1 MNKRNLMLSAA
12 TAALLTGPAFA
23 TTCSTVTTTNPD
35 CVTTGLTTALTTGA
49 QWNTSAIKGVGT
61 AKVGDIYI
69 ESTGSVAIKTAG
81 VGAITV
87 DSNSYVYSDGAIS
100 NDKVGSATMTS
111 TVSGSTAT
119 TTTGYASGILI
130 DVSKNEDL
138 SGASFTTVASTTTPV
153 TGAGIYMDSASSLD
167 LTDVGT
173 YKRGI
178 WLDATNGDGT
188 YTGDITFNTGSTA
201 VIDGDQSYGILIS
214 STSNATPSATTIGAT
229 LKGNL
234 TLGGAFTVS
243 QTTASSTTASG
254 LYGLLMEGKVIGN
267 ISIPSGGSMTIYGA
281 GATGMSI
288 QGAGVTGSI
297 SIGGS
302 LTTIGEDLSSASAT
316 AKSVSSN
323 NSNTVYPEAGS
334 ALVVTANVTNGIA
347 ILGKTYSSDGTASGS
362 VTSEGTSAT
371 PAIVINPGL
380 NNIVDSPTYESGQ
393 TAPLTI
399 GVYTGYT
406 AAGVTYA
413 ETADPGFSFYNR
425 GTISQTPMNYSNSAS
440 DSYNTLTM
448 EIVGASYLY
457 PTILTGG
464 IYNSGS
470 LTATAAT
477 TGTTANYDSAMALE
491 IGAYTVLDTAT
502 WDAVNKV
509 WLYNASNDPSLAN
522 KGSIDQAALVNT
534 NATGGGTISASIS
547 GTRGGF
553 ATAIDIAA
561 DASVPSLIN
570 SGTISATA
578 TVTDQTITNPLEAIA
593 IEDASGTLTS
603 IYNTGTISARAGVT
617 LVSASGTVAS
627 TLTALNNDSQ
637 TAIAID
643 LSGDVLT
650 TPSGSG
656 VTITVQSTS
665 TSTASIIGDI
675 RFGEGDNQIL
685 TINPTSAG
693 TAAVIGDVSYGK
705 GTGTTEGDQLTIG
718 ANGELIG
725 IVTSDQGSGVAV
737 DVKPYGT
744 LELQSTTTQ
753 STITPLYAT
762 TFDIESYG
770 NLSLG
775 VTEALSTSNLAT
787 VIADKSATI
796 APNAD
801 LGVAFESFVNNSD
814 TFVLITAPHGHL
826 SIAPATINLYN
837 TSLQTNVSSGGALP
851 FLFSSAN
858 LAVVNNTS
866 NATDELVLNVVPKTL
881 GKGTNQL
888 NLTAGS
894 VANTP
899 LPIKGGTTTLFALAN
914 TALANDDVLGAAMVN
929 GIHNTAQAQAAYNS
943 FAPNVTGGSRAI
955 LVSITDQATGVV
967 GARLRMLN
975 LYGKQEGGTT
985 LWGQEFFQMIKDPG
999 QGAPDPNTGAKLVSG
1014 FKDHGFGFALGID
1027 GGSPKYG
1034 WYGGAFTFYS
1044 GDVGEL
1050 TRDSHTNEQW
1060 YLLTGYSAWRGKGL
1074 FFDSK
1079 IDAGYGQ
1086 FSGKR
1091 FIDLALSS
1099 TSTYTREADNKH
1111 PGTMISG
1118 GFTTGGIFDY
1128 GAATFSPLLS
1138 VDGMLMREEG
1148 YTEYNPGTATVGD
1161 GFDLKVNPYYAKSL
1175 RAFLGANVRY
1185 DLDLWD
1191 FYLQPEAHAGYRYDF
1206 FNDPVKLKA
1215 AFAYADTTTG
1225 TTAGPGT
1232 VFTMTGPD
1240 PAQGNFVVGGSLAAT
1255 TDTWTMGVNFDFV
1268 KGSNGTFE
1276 EVGTL
1281 NLLGRI

>member
-1 MNKRNLMLSAA
+1 MR
-12 TAALLTGPAFA
+12 
-23 TTCSTVTTTNPD
+23 
-35 CVTTGLTTALTTGA
+35 
-49 QWNTSAIKGVGT
+49 I
-61 AKVGDIYI
+61 
-69 ESTGSVAIKTAG
+69 
-81 VGAITV
+81 
-87 DSNSYVYSDGAIS
+87 
-100 NDKVGSATMTS
+100 
-111 TVSGSTAT
+111 
-119 TTTGYASGILI
+119 
-130 DVSKNEDL
+130 L
-138 SGASFTTVASTTTPV
+138 SGASFTTVLSTTTPV
-153 TGAGIYMDSASSLD
+153 TGAGIYMDGASSLN

-188 YTGDITFNTGSTA
+188 YTGDITFYTGSTA
-201 VIDGDQSYGILIS
+201 VIDGDQSYGILIDK
-214 STSNATPSATTIGAT
+214 TSNATPSATTIGAT

-234 TLGGAFTVS
+234 SLGGAFTVS
-243 QTTASSTTASG
+243 QTTASSTAGSG

-267 ISIPSGGSMTIYGA
+267 ISIPSGGSMAVYGA

-302 LTTIGEDLSSASAT
+302 LTTIGEDLSSANAT

-347 ILGKTYSSDGTASGS
+347 ILGKSYSSDATASAS

-371 PAIVINPGL
+371 PAILISPGL
-380 NNIVDSPTYESGQ
+380 NDIVDSPTYEGGQ

-440 DSYNTLTM
+440 DSYNTMAM
-448 EIVGASYLY
+448 EIVGSSSAF

-464 IYNSGS
+464 IYNSGNI
-470 LTATAAT
+470 TATAAT
-477 TGTTANYDSAMALE
+477 TGTTANYDTAMAME
-491 IGAYTVLDTAT
+491 IGAYTVLDNAT
-502 WDAVNKV
+502 WDAVNNV
-509 WLYNASNDPSLAN
+509 WLYNASNDLSLAN
-522 KGSIDQAALVNT
+522 KVSGIDQAALVNT
-534 NATGGGTISASIS
+534 NATGLGTISASIS
-547 GTRGGF
+547 GTRGGL
-553 ATAIDIAA
+553 AEALYIAA
-561 DASVPSLIN
+561 NASVPSLIN
-570 SGTISATA
+570 LGTISASA

-603 IYNTGTISARAGVT
+603 IYNTGTIEARAGVT
-617 LVSASGTVAS
+617 LVTASGTTSS

-650 TPSGSG
+650 TPSGAG
-656 VTITVQSTS
+656 VKITVQSTS
-665 TSTASIIGDI
+665 TNTASILGNIL
-675 RFGEGDNQIL
+675 FGGGDNQIL

-693 TAAVIGDVSYGK
+693 TATVIGNVGYGK
-705 GTGTTEGDQLTIG
+705 GTGTENDQLTIG
-718 ANGELIG
+718 TNGELIG
-725 IVTSDQGSGVAV
+725 IVTSWDGSGVAV

-881 GKGTNQL
+881 GKGTNPL

-999 QGAPDPNTGAKLVSG
+999 QGAIDPNTGDKLVSG

-1138 VDGMLMREEG
+1138 VDGLLMREEG